1 MYIYLQDFVSSFLNF
16 VRSIVEAKR
25 TKRAAASD
33 LVVKV
38 VRSLSNQNMDNSG
51 NELPYAVLHRGLV
64 IAARIVAISTPPYCT
79 QDDEEMMVSEKP
91 SGSTC
96 LHRKIKICSVL
107 GNVRRR

>member
-16 VRSIVEAKR
+16 VRSIVEAKK
-25 TKRAAASD
+25 TNGAASD
-33 LVVKV
+33 LVLKV

-79 QDDEEMMVSEKP
+79 QDDKEMMVSEKP